1 MNHAWT
7 FLRAQYEG
15 ICLKRELW
23 TSVND
28 GEVGTISYPEAK
40 LRMDDPKRKGTKRK
54 SYMAVVALTH
64 AHAHAHTQSPLKK
77 TKAWHHLS
85 FYMPSITDPFLSL
98 KGVKKK
104 KKNFCFSQAVHIEDY
119 IFNFYFEL
127 VQISFIQRLNTIKIF
142 FSYIASLAN

>member
-104 KKNFCFSQAVHIEDY
+104 K
-119 IFNFYFEL
+119 EL
-127 VQISFIQRLNTIKIF
+127 LFLS
-142 FSYIASLAN
+142 SCAY